1 MADMM
6 QFSEQTQLPD
16 NLDYKIRYYFKEMNN
31 QIADYALKKQ
41 IISEMP
47 PSI

>member
-31 QIADYALKKQ
+31 
-41 IISEMP
+41 
-47 PSI
+47 